1 MMKSDTSSVQ
11 VGTSSVQVGPPAIKA
26 NLHTHTT
33 WCDGK
38 NTAEEMVCSAIESG
52 FNVLGFSGHSYTSF
66 DESYCMSRENTEIYR
81 QEIRRLA
88 DVYRDQITIFCGIE
102 QDLFADDP
110 VTIRTAASGAVVSVK
125 AVPGEAVYDYAIGS
139 VHAVFKECSR
149 SQLDA
154 IRAEGYPSGVILTE
168 PGDAGSEVQYKD
180 AVKDERCG
188 VYYYVDW
195 EKETL
200 RWAIDRLYGG
210 DSLALAEDY
219 FDSVA
224 QFADDPACQIVG
236 HFDLLTKFEEQVSEN
251 GDGADAG
258 GNVGCTDG
266 GLKPLF
272 DTRHPRYLDAA
283 GNAIFALAG
292 ANKIFEINTGAMAK
306 GYRTDPYPGGRLLE
320 LILQAGGRITINSD
334 CHAAGK
340 LDYGFAEAF
349 DLARGVGFT
358 EYWVLGPD
366 GVWTAQA
373 L

>member
-1 MMKSDTSSVQ
+1 MMKS
-11 VGTSSVQVGPPAIKA
+11 
-26 NLHTHTT
+26 NLHTHTV

-38 NTAEEMVCSAIESG
+38 NTTEEMVRSAIESG

-88 DVYRDQITIFCGIE
+88 DVYRDQIQVFCGIE

-110 VTIRTAASGAVVSVK
+110 VTIRTAAKGTPASGK
-125 AVPGEAVYDYAIGS
+125 DFPDEAAAYDYAIGS

-149 SQLDA
+149 SQLEA
-154 IRAEGYPSGVILTE
+154 IRSEGYPSGVILAE
-168 PGDAGSEVQYKD
+168 GAS
-180 AVKDERCG
+180 RCG

-200 RWAIDRLYGG
+200 RWAINRLYDG

-251 GDGADAG
+251 GNG
-258 GNVGCTDG
+258 VGVDG
-266 GLKPLF
+266 GLEPLF
-272 DTRHPRYLDAA
+272 DTRHPRYQEAA
-283 GNAIFALAG
+283 GNAIFALTG

-306 GYRTDPYPGGRLLE
+306 GYRTDLYPGGRLLE
-320 LILQAGGRITINSD
+320 LILQAGGRITVNSD

-349 DLARGVGFT
+349 DLARSIGFT

>member
-1 MMKSDTSSVQ
+1 MMTVDTSSMQGV
-11 VGTSSVQVGPPAIKA
+11 SPAIKA

-38 NTAEEMVCSAIESG
+38 NTAEEMVRSAIESG
-52 FNVLGFSGHSYTSF
+52 FDVLGFSGHSYTSF
-66 DESYCMSRENTEIYR
+66 DESYCMSRQNTEIYR
-81 QEIRRLA
+81 KEIRRLA
-88 DVYRDQITIFCGIE
+88 DVYQDRIRVFCGIE

-110 VTIRTAASGAVVSVK
+110 VSGF
-125 AVPGEAVYDYAIGS
+125 DYAIGS

-149 SQLDA
+149 RQLEA
-154 IRAEGYPSGVILTE
+154 IRAEGYPSGVLLAE
-168 PGDAGSEVQYKD
+168 PVDTDSAVQDKAEVQ
-180 AVKDERCG
+180 DEAETGRCG

-200 RWAIDRLYGG
+200 QWAIDRLYGG

-219 FDSVA
+219 FGSVA

-236 HFDLLTKFEEQVSEN
+236 HFDLLTKFEEQTAEN
-251 GDGADAG
+251 GDGPE
-258 GNVGCTDG
+258 
-266 GLKPLF
+266 PLF

-292 ANKIFEINTGAMAK
+292 ARKIFEINTGAMAK
-306 GYRTDPYPGGRLLE
+306 GYRTDPYPDGRLLE
-320 LILQAGGRITINSD
+320 LILQADGRITVNSD

-340 LDYGFAEAF
+340 LDFGFDEAM
-349 DLARGVGFT
+349 DLACGIGFT

-366 GVWTAQA
+366 GTWKAQA

>member
-1 MMKSDTSSVQ
+1 MMT
-11 VGTSSVQVGPPAIKA
+11 VGTSSTQAGTPAIKA

-38 NTAEEMVCSAIESG
+38 NTAEEMVLSAIESG

-66 DESYCMSRENTEIYR
+66 DESYCMSRENTKVYR

-88 DVYRDQITIFCGIE
+88 DVYRDQIRIFCGIE

-110 VTIRTAASGAVVSVK
+110 ATIRQAACGAPAPDEA
-125 AVPGEAVYDYAIGS
+125 AVPGEAAYDYAIGS
-139 VHAVFKECSR
+139 VHAVFKECSP
-149 SQLDA
+149 SQLES
-154 IRAEGYPSGVILTE
+154 IRSEGYPSGVILAE
-168 PGDAGSEVQYKD
+168 PGNADPEVQDAAKD
-180 AVKDERCG
+180 DRCG

-195 EKETL
+195 EKETMQ
-200 RWAIDRLYGG
+200 WAIDRLYGG

-219 FDSVA
+219 FDSVTR
-224 QFADDPACQIVG
+224 FADDPACQIVG

-251 GDGADAG
+251 GDGD
-258 GNVGCTDG
+258 DG
-266 GLKPLF
+266 PEPLF

-320 LILQAGGRITINSD
+320 MILQAGGRITVNSD

-366 GVWTAQA
+366 GTWTAQA

>member
-1 MMKSDTSSVQ
+1 
-11 VGTSSVQVGPPAIKA
+11 
-26 NLHTHTT
+26 
-33 WCDGK
+33 
-38 NTAEEMVCSAIESG
+38 MVRSAIESG

-110 VTIRTAASGAVVSVK
+110 VTLKDSQEDG
-125 AVPGEAVYDYAIGS
+125 YDYAIGS
-139 VHAVFKECSR
+139 VHAVFKECSP
-149 SQLDA
+149 SQLES
-154 IRAEGYPSGVILTE
+154 IRSEGYPSGVILAE
-168 PGDAGSEVQYKD
+168 PGNADPEVQDAAKD
-180 AVKDERCG
+180 DRCG

-195 EKETL
+195 EKETMQ
-200 RWAIDRLYGG
+200 WAIDRLYGG

-219 FDSVA
+219 FASVA

-251 GDGADAG
+251 GDGADAD
-258 GNVGCTDG
+258 GNGGCTDG
-266 GLKPLF
+266 GPEPLF

-306 GYRTDPYPGGRLLE
+306 GYRTEPYPGGRLLE
-320 LILQAGGRITINSD
+320 LILQAGGRITVNSD

-340 LDYGFAEAF
+340 LDYGFEEAF
-349 DLARGVGFT
+349 DLARGIGFS

>member
-1 MMKSDTSSVQ
+1 MMTS
-11 VGTSSVQVGPPAIKA
+11 

-38 NTAEEMVCSAIESG
+38 NTVEEMVRSAIESD
-52 FNVLGFSGHSYTSF
+52 FDVLGFSGHSYTSF

-88 DVYRDQITIFCGIE
+88 DVYRNQITIFCGIE

-110 VTIRTAASGAVVSVK
+110 VTLKNSQEDG
-125 AVPGEAVYDYAIGS
+125 YDYAIGS

-149 SQLDA
+149 SQLET
-154 IRAEGYPSGVILTE
+154 IRSEGYPSGVILAE
-168 PGDAGSEVQYKD
+168 PGNADSEVQDEAEVQD
-180 AVKDERCG
+180 AAETGRCG

-236 HFDLLTKFEEQVSEN
+236 HFDLLTKFEEQAAEN
-251 GDGADAG
+251 GDG
-258 GNVGCTDG
+258 VGVDG
-266 GLKPLF
+266 GLEPLF

-320 LILQAGGRITINSD
+320 QILQAGGRITVNSD

>member
-1 MMKSDTSSVQ
+1 MMKS
-11 VGTSSVQVGPPAIKA
+11 

-38 NTAEEMVCSAIESG
+38 NTAEEMVLSAIESG
-52 FNVLGFSGHSYTSF
+52 FDVLGFSGHSYTSF

-88 DVYRDQITIFCGIE
+88 DVYRDRIRIFCGIE
-102 QDLFADDP
+102 QDLFADNP
-110 VTIRTAASGAVVSVK
+110 VAIRQAACGAPAPDEATVPGNTAA
-125 AVPGEAVYDYAIGS
+125 YDYAIGS

-149 SQLDA
+149 SQLET
-154 IRAEGYPSGVILTE
+154 IRAEGYPSGVILAE
-168 PGDAGSEVQYKD
+168 PGSADLEVQ
-180 AVKDERCG
+180 DEAEVLDEAETGRCG
-188 VYYYVDW
+188 IYYYVDW
-195 EKETL
+195 EKETMQ
-200 RWAIDRLYGG
+200 WAIDRLYGG

-219 FDSVA
+219 FDSVTR
-224 QFADDPACQIVG
+224 FADDPACQIVG

-251 GDGADAG
+251 GDGD
-258 GNVGCTDG
+258 DG
-266 GLKPLF
+266 PEPLF

-320 LILQAGGRITINSD
+320 MILQAGGRITVNSD
-334 CHAAGK
+334 CHAAGN
-340 LDYGFAEAF
+340 LDYGFAEAM

-366 GVWTAQA
+366 GTWTAQA

>member
-1 MMKSDTSSVQ
+1 MMKS
-11 VGTSSVQVGPPAIKA
+11 GTSSVQVGSPAIKA

-38 NTAEEMVCSAIESG
+38 NTAEEMVRSAIESG

-88 DVYRDQITIFCGIE
+88 DVYRDRIRIFCGIE

-110 VTIRTAASGAVVSVK
+110 ATIRTAPGEAS
-125 AVPGEAVYDYAIGS
+125 VPGERAYDYAIGS
-139 VHAVFKECSR
+139 VHAVFKECSP
-149 SQLDA
+149 SQLES
-154 IRAEGYPSGVILTE
+154 IRSEGYPSGVILAE
-168 PGDAGSEVQYKD
+168 PGNADPEVQDAAKD
-180 AVKDERCG
+180 DRCG

-195 EKETL
+195 EKETMH
-200 RWAIDRLYGG
+200 WAIDRLYGG

-219 FDSVA
+219 FASVA

-236 HFDLLTKFEEQVSEN
+236 HFDLLTKFEEQVAEN
-251 GDGADAG
+251 GDVVGVDG
-258 GNVGCTDG
+258 RGNGEIRVPE
-266 GLKPLF
+266 PLF
-272 DTRHPRYLDAA
+272 DARHPRYLDAA

-292 ANKIFEINTGAMAK
+292 AHKIFEINTGAMAK
-306 GYRTDPYPGGRLLE
+306 GYRTEPYPGGRLLE
-320 LILQAGGRITINSD
+320 LILQAGGRITVNSD

-349 DLARGVGFT
+349 DLARGIGFT

>member
-1 MMKSDTSSVQ
+1 MMKS
-11 VGTSSVQVGPPAIKA
+11 

-38 NTAEEMVCSAIESG
+38 NTAEEMVLSAIESG
-52 FNVLGFSGHSYTSF
+52 FDVLGFSGHSYTSF
-66 DESYCMSRENTEIYR
+66 DESYCMSRENTKIYR

-88 DVYRDQITIFCGIE
+88 DVYRDQIRIFCGIE

-110 VTIRTAASGAVVSVK
+110 VAIRQAACSAPAPDEA
-125 AVPGEAVYDYAIGS
+125 AVPGKTAAYDYAIGS

-149 SQLDA
+149 SQLEA
-154 IRAEGYPSGVILTE
+154 VRAEGYPSGVILAE
-168 PGDAGSEVQYKD
+168 PVDAEVQ
-180 AVKDERCG
+180 DEAKTQDEAEMQDEAEVQDEAETGRCG
-188 VYYYVDW
+188 IYYYVDW
-195 EKETL
+195 EKETMQ
-200 RWAIDRLYGG
+200 WAIDRLYGG

-219 FDSVA
+219 FDSVTR
-224 QFADDPACQIVG
+224 FADDPACQIVG

-251 GDGADAG
+251 GDGD
-258 GNVGCTDG
+258 DG
-266 GLKPLF
+266 PEPLF

-320 LILQAGGRITINSD
+320 MILQAGGRITVNSD

-340 LDYGFAEAF
+340 LDYGFEEAF

-366 GVWTAQA
+366 GTWTAQA